1 MVAVTVPEFPPC
13 DSTGQRTLS
22 EGRALV
28 WNGLHVFG
36 GTSLAFTRTRLHS
49 PGIWEASPGGVGKSS
64 SLPPPPAPPFWSRV
78 D

>member
-49 PGIWEASPGGVGKSS
+49 PGIWGSQPRRGGKEL
-64 SLPPPPAPPFWSRV
+64 LPATTPAPPFWSRV